1 MLSNHSDILQW
12 TERMLTLKY
21 ISMGYGYA
29 CVEKSKSDHGKVMLN
44 SPRELKRTRSNDTKG
59 TPVNTAEQRLSYQGT
74 QSSVESI
81 TIEIQDTPAVYFTFK
96 YTWIFIYM
104 TEGQKKRYYAKVCVL
119 SSPLLNQQH
128 GYFFFQVEV
137 AIRRVRLSVLDCLK

>member
-1 MLSNHSDILQW
+1 MLKQ
-12 TERMLTLKY
+12 
-21 ISMGYGYA
+21 
-29 CVEKSKSDHGKVMLN
+29 SK
-44 SPRELKRTRSNDTKG
+44 RIKRTRSSDTKG

-104 TEGQKKRYYAKVCVL
+104 TEGQKKKTTILCKDLCAL
-119 SSPLLNQQH
+119 FTTITSMFNM
-128 GYFFFQVEV
+128 GFFQVGV
-137 AIRRVRLSVLDCLK
+137 AIRRVRLRILDCSK